1 MAGHTSKVVRRAH
14 GIAGLALLASG
25 ASAGAAE
32 TVGQALRES
41 DLLVDLRLRYEN
53 VDQIGIA
60 ETADAVTSRFRV
72 GVQTAPLRNTS
83 LLAEAVWLEALR
95 DDYDDTINGA
105 AQYPVVADPD
115 DLLAINRF
123 AIVNESLR
131 GTKLTV
137 GRQRIVHGDARFVG
151 NVGWRQHEQTFDAL
165 RAEIG
170 SGVKLDLT
178 YAAQVNRVFGPD
190 SPQGKWEGDVVLA
203 GVGIPTPAGT
213 LSVFDHYLDID
224 GLPASSTNTV
234 GLRLTGSRPLGRL
247 GASYSLGIA
256 RQSDAADNP
265 ADFGET
271 WSLLEGGLSFGKLGV
286 AAGLETLGG
295 NGTVAFTT
303 PLATLHAFQG
313 WADKFL
319 ATPADGIEDRYL
331 RVTYALPKGGPFTA
345 VSLLGLY
352 HDYAADA
359 GGDDYGDELDL
370 QVVARTPR
378 LVLTLKYA
386 AYRAVA
392 LFTDTNKL
400 WMSLDYAF

>member
-1 MAGHTSKVVRRAH
+1 
-14 GIAGLALLASG
+14 
-25 ASAGAAE
+25 E

-170 SGVKLDLT
+170 SG
-178 YAAQVNRVFGPD
+178 
-190 SPQGKWEGDVVLA
+190 
-203 GVGIPTPAGT
+203 
-213 LSVFDHYLDID
+213 
-224 GLPASSTNTV
+224 
-234 GLRLTGSRPLGRL
+234 
-247 GASYSLGIA
+247 
-256 RQSDAADNP
+256 
-265 ADFGET
+265 
-271 WSLLEGGLSFGKLGV
+271 
-286 AAGLETLGG
+286 
-295 NGTVAFTT
+295 
-303 PLATLHAFQG
+303 
-313 WADKFL
+313 
-319 ATPADGIEDRYL
+319 
-331 RVTYALPKGGPFTA
+331 
-345 VSLLGLY
+345 
-352 HDYAADA
+352 
-359 GGDDYGDELDL
+359 
-370 QVVARTPR
+370 
-378 LVLTLKYA
+378 
-386 AYRAVA
+386 
-392 LFTDTNKL
+392 
-400 WMSLDYAF
+400 